1 MNHGNRIRV
10 WAPSQQECEPHNLPP
25 APGLAGMTLRQY
37 FRASLGGKAPRISIS
52 NEYGK
57 TPLEIGS
64 ASMAPS
70 LGMDRID
77 AARSRP
83 VRFKGS
89 ASLALAPGASMWSDP
104 VDLEIA
110 DLMDLAVSL
119 SVRSCPEAVTAHP
132 GSRTSSFIV
141 PGDAT
146 AIPAMPGAVLAEHWY
161 LLSGLDV
168 AAEGPCGLFIALGD
182 SLTDGR
188 GTTTDGNT
196 RWTDVFMSRLRAE
209 GRKGIAVVNAGLGGN
224 RLLKD
229 GLGPC
234 GVSRFERDALDPDGA
249 RWLVLFEG
257 VNDIGTLVPEMGA
270 DAVAKEITDAYSG
283 IIGASRSR
291 GVKVFGATI
300 TPFGGSQYD
309 KPENERAR
317 KAVNAWIRD
326 SGAFDAVFDF
336 DAAVRDPASPE
347 RLDAAA
353 DSGDFLHL
361 NNEGYRRLAARVDT
375 GLLAL

>member
-1 MNHGNRIRV
+1 MKEQDRICV
-10 WAPSQQECEPHNLPP
+10 WAPSQQECEPNNLPP

-37 FRASLGGKAPRISIS
+37 FRASLGGLSPRIRIS

-57 TPLEIGS
+57 TPLGIG
-64 ASMAPS
+64 ASSLAPS
-70 LGMDRID
+70 LGMDGID
-77 AARSRP
+77 AARSLP
-83 VRFKGS
+83 LRFGGS
-89 ASLALAPGASMWSDP
+89 ASLALAPGASVWSDP
-104 VDLEIA
+104 VDFDVS
-110 DLMDLAVSL
+110 DLMDLSVSL
-119 SVRSCPEAVTAHP
+119 FVTSCPEAVTAHP

-146 AIPAMPGAVLAEHWY
+146 ALPAMPGAARVEHWY
-161 LLSGLDV
+161 FLSGLDV
-168 AAEGPCGLFIALGD
+168 AAEGPCASLVVLGD

-196 RWTDVFMSRLRAE
+196 RWTDVLMSRLRAE
-209 GRKGIAVVNAGLGGN
+209 GKKRIAVVNAGVGGN
-224 RLLKD
+224 RLLRD

-234 GVSRFERDALDPDGA
+234 GAARFERDALGLEGS

-257 VNDIGTLVPEMGA
+257 VNDIGTLVPELGA
-270 DAVAKEITDAYSG
+270 DAVTKEITAAYSR
-283 IIGASRSR
+283 IIEVSRSR

-309 KPENERAR
+309 KPENEAAR
-317 KAVNAWIRD
+317 IAVNEWIRK

-336 DAAVRDPASPE
+336 DAAVRDPSSPG
-347 RLDAAA
+347 RLDPAA

-361 NNEGYRRLAARVDT
+361 NNEGYRCLAGRVDT